1 MLPFAVRG
9 GSWGIFAG
17 SLLHVPSSHLLRRL
31 LPAAGRGLLAA
42 FMEQNQKSVK
52 ETILFMFHNPRL
64 ELRIIGKQKFFFVHV
79 KVIE

>member
-1 MLPFAVRG
+1 M
-9 GSWGIFAG
+9 
-17 SLLHVPSSHLLRRL
+17 L
-31 LPAAGRGLLAA
+31 LPCGEGNLCMYHTKSHQTSSTR
-42 FMEQNQKSVK
+42 MEQNQKSVK

>member
-1 MLPFAVRG
+1 MYHTK
-9 GSWGIFAG
+9 S
-17 SLLHVPSSHLLRRL
+17 HQTSSTR
-31 LPAAGRGLLAA
+31 
-42 FMEQNQKSVK
+42 MEQNQKSVK